1 MRVFSTLHHG
11 LVELEPRRSGAIG
24 MYVCGA
30 TLQSRPHL
38 GHGRYAVVFDVLR
51 RYLEWLGIDVTYV
64 RNITDIDDKIIA
76 AAEERDTSIDVVVA
90 ESAEAFSSAYRS
102 LRVLAPTIEPRATE
116 HVPEMVD
123 LIDRLIAAGHA
134 YESGGDVY
142 FSVRSYP
149 DYGKLSGRNVD
160 ELRSGA
166 RVELGELKRDPLD
179 FALWKAAKPGEPK
192 WESPWGPGRPG
203 WHIECSAMARSYL
216 GDGFDIHGGGGDL
229 VFPHHENEVAQ
240 SEAAMGTRFA
250 RYWMHNGMVNLA
262 GEKMSK
268 STGHV
273 IDLLEALEKYRPVA
287 VRLFYLRTHYRRPL
301 DFTEEALADAESS
314 LERLWSFR
322 RRTPGP
328 VEDEP
333 SSQHLA
339 AFREAM
345 DDDLDVAGALAVL
358 FDLVRDGN
366 RAIDDGGDAAAL
378 TAAYDEIASVLGIE
392 DEPEGVVDL
401 ADALSRLALDVGVAA
416 PPEAEATIE
425 ALLARRALARADR
438 DFATADAIRDGLA
451 EVGIVATDT
460 VDGTRWHRS

>member
-1 MRVFSTLHHG
+1 
-11 LVELEPRRSGAIG
+11 
-24 MYVCGA
+24 
-30 TLQSRPHL
+30 
-38 GHGRYAVVFDVLR
+38 
-51 RYLEWLGIDVTYV
+51 
-64 RNITDIDDKIIA
+64 
-76 AAEERDTSIDVVVA
+76 
-90 ESAEAFSSAYRS
+90 
-102 LRVLAPTIEPRATE
+102 
-116 HVPEMVD
+116 
-123 LIDRLIAAGHA
+123 
-134 YESGGDVY
+134 
-142 FSVRSYP
+142 
-149 DYGKLSGRNVD
+149 
-160 ELRSGA
+160 
-166 RVELGELKRDPLD
+166 
-179 FALWKAAKPGEPK
+179 
-192 WESPWGPGRPG
+192 
-203 WHIECSAMARSYL
+203 
-216 GDGFDIHGGGGDL
+216 
-229 VFPHHENEVAQ
+229 
-240 SEAAMGTRFA
+240 
-250 RYWMHNGMVNLA
+250 
-262 GEKMSK
+262 
-268 STGHV
+268 
-273 IDLLEALEKYRPVA
+273 
-287 VRLFYLRTHYRRPL
+287 
-301 DFTEEALADAESS
+301 
-314 LERLWSFR
+314 
-322 RRTPGP
+322 